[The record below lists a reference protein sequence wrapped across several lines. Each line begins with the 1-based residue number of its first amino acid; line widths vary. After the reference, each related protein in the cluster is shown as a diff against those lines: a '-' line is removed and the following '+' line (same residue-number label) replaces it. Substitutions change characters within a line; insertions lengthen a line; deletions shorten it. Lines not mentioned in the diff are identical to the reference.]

1 MLPAWSAHAG
11 SNVVVS
17 AVCLHLLLQAQVDRS
32 SMHSF
37 HSCRSHES
45 AATSV
50 TSRSMYSTASYAT
63 ASLAS
68 GFGGSSRRSIGSGVR
83 SKRAGGPA
91 GSSVMSGGSATGRRR
106 QTGVLMEEMM
116 MVEEE
121 EPHSGGLS
129 SGHHLDQGRLQGDGP
144 PGLYPSPGSHDLGVV
159 VGSPTLGG
167 GTGGAAGGGSAGGAP
182 GGPSGVTSWVSAAQ
196 AGARK
201 AIPLMVL
208 RWFWGATPAGDG
220 GEALWVVKLS
230 ENPNARG
237 VLLHAGLLFTRVP
250 PECCAACSDGLVP
263 FLVTLTLAHSCIHLI
278 ISLFTQVPLVSM
290 RASDPV
296 TPLP

>member
-1 MLPAWSAHAG
+1 M
-11 SNVVVS
+11 
-17 AVCLHLLLQAQVDRS
+17 QAQVDRS

-50 TSRSMYSTASYAT
+50 TSRSMYSTASFAT

-68 GFGGSSRRSIGSGVR
+68 GFGGSSRRSVGSGVR
-83 SKRAGGPA
+83 SKRAGAPG
-91 GSSVMSGGSATGRRR
+91 GSSVVSGGAATGRRR

-121 EPHSGGLS
+121 EPHSGRS
-129 SGHHLDQGRLQGDGP
+129 QHDQGQP
-144 PGLYPSPGSHDLGVV
+144 VGLYPAHGSQDLGLV

-167 GTGGAAGGGSAGGAP
+167 GMGSAMGGATGSTAGGAP
-182 GGPSGVTSWVSAAQ
+182 GGATAMSSWVSVAQ

-220 GEALWVVKLS
+220 GERTAQEGCRAAS
-230 ENPNARG
+230 CR
-237 VLLHAGLLFTRVP
+237 HI
-250 PECCAACSDGLVP
+250 CC
-263 FLVTLTLAHSCIHLI
+263 
-278 ISLFTQVPLVSM
+278 
-290 RASDPV
+290 
-296 TPLP
+296 PLP